1 MSAPTV
7 SAKNALVTA
16 VIPTRNR
23 PELATKAVES
33 ALHQTYPSLEV
44 VVILDG
50 PDPETLHRLTEVK
63 DPRLHVV
70 MLPSA
75 VGGSEAR
82 NIGVRSAHGEWIAFL
97 DDDDEW
103 LPEKIARQMRGAA
116 ACLRDR
122 FPVLSSRFIA
132 TTPVTR
138 FCLPRVLYRDDQA
151 VGDYLFC
158 REGFAKSGGILQ
170 TSTLLIPRE
179 LLLAVPF
186 RAGLKMHQ
194 DWDWVLRAAVHKGV
208 SIHMLSEPLAICRI
222 EDSRSS
228 VGRAPDW
235 KFSLQWL
242 RERKEY
248 LSPCAFS
255 WFIAVQCVWRAAQ
268 SGASLR
274 EKLSLLHAFLIEG
287 RPTWRAGAHFLA
299 FACIPA
305 SARKWIRNRV
315 WAFRRGSGDPGPD
328 SNGHRQRTV
337 SKLQNGTI

>member
-1 MSAPTV
+1 MSAHTV
-7 SAKNALVTA
+7 SAKNALVTV

-33 ALHQTYPSLEV
+33 TLRQTYFSLEV
-44 VVILDG
+44 IVVMDG
-50 PDPETLHRLTEVK
+50 PDPETLNRLIGLH
-63 DPRLHVV
+63 DPRLQVV
-70 MLPSA
+70 TLPSA

-82 NIGVRSAHGEWIAFL
+82 NVGVRSARGDWIALL

-116 ACLRDR
+116 CLHDR
-122 FPVLSSRFIA
+122 FPILSSRFIA
-132 TTPVTR
+132 TTPSTR

-186 RAGLKMHQ
+186 RTGLKMHQ
-194 DWDWVLRAAVHKGV
+194 DWDWVLRAVVHKGV

-222 EDSRSS
+222 EDDRGS
-228 VGRAPDW
+228 VGRTPDW
-235 KFSLQWL
+235 KFSLQWV
-242 RERKEY
+242 REMKGY
-248 LSPCAFS
+248 LSPCAYS

-268 SGASLR
+268 SPASLR
-274 EKLSLLHAFLIEG
+274 DKLSLLHAFLVEG
-287 RPTWRAGAHFLA
+287 RPTWKAGVHLLA

-315 WAFRRGSGDPGPD
+315 WALRRGSADLVPDPHAQRP
-328 SNGHRQRTV
+328 RTV